1 MGMLSLQGPKS
12 RKILQNL
19 TDADLSNEGFPFNS
33 CRYIKVAVGHEVLAL
48 RVSFVG
54 EMGWEL
60 HIPADSCVAVY
71 RAIMEA
77 GKPLGLVNAGYRA
90 IGKKHAFVIFSSEL
104 VLRMEFICYIFPAK
118 KLEFLNS
125 FSHSFCHPYGIL
137 NPLESRYDPFS
148 YLLKAEY
155 QSYNLNVCKK

>member
-1 MGMLSLQGPKS
+1 MLQDKNFNVTLSDVSRKMGMLSLQGPKS
-12 RKILQNL
+12 RKILQKL

-33 CRYIKVAVGHEVLAL
+33 CQYIKVAGGHEVLAL

-90 IGKKHAFVIFSSEL
+90 IGK
-104 VLRMEFICYIFPAK
+104 
-118 KLEFLNS
+118 
-125 FSHSFCHPYGIL
+125 
-137 NPLESRYDPFS
+137 
-148 YLLKAEY
+148 
-155 QSYNLNVCKK
+155 

>member
-12 RKILQNL
+12 REILQKL
-19 TDADLSNEGFPFNS
+19 TDVDLSNEGFPFNS
-33 CRYIKVAVGHEVLAL
+33 CQYIKVAGGHEVLAL

-71 RAIMEA
+71 RAIMEV

-90 IGKKHAFVIFSSEL
+90 IGKKNAF
-104 VLRMEFICYIFPAK
+104 K
-118 KLEFLNS
+118 K
-125 FSHSFCHPYGIL
+125 
-137 NPLESRYDPFS
+137 
-148 YLLKAEY
+148 
-155 QSYNLNVCKK
+155 

>member
-33 CRYIKVAVGHEVLAL
+33 CRYIKVAGGHEVLAL

-90 IGKKHAFVIFSSEL
+90 IGK
-104 VLRMEFICYIFPAK
+104 
-118 KLEFLNS
+118 NS